1 MAETAMRKGFV
12 ALVLSVGAVAG
23 MGAGMGDARVS
34 AEEAVSAERGAPD
47 SWIPA
52 AERPEDREPV
62 ERESPKPPAER
73 ISLKDATEIVR
84 QAYGGRI
91 VSAEA
96 AEARPSPNRPKENGF
111 RIRVD
116 VDGRVKTVFV
126 DGRGRIHER
135 AQF

>member
-1 MAETAMRKGFV
+1 MAETAMHKGFV
-12 ALVLSVGAVAG
+12 ALVLSVGTFAG
-23 MGAGMGDARVS
+23 MGAGMGAGMVAGMGEARVS
-34 AEEAVSAERGAPD
+34 AEEAAPERDTPD
-47 SWIPA
+47 T
-52 AERPEDREPV
+52 EREPPI
-62 ERESPKPPAER
+62 ERESPEPPAER
-73 ISLKDATEIVR
+73 ISVKDATEIVR

-91 VSAEA
+91 VSADA
-96 AEARPSPNRPKENGF
+96 AEARPSPNRPRENGF

>member
-1 MAETAMRKGFV
+1 MRKGLF
-12 ALVLSVGAVAG
+12 ALVLSVGTLVG
-23 MGAGMGDARVS
+23 MGEAPAS
-34 AEEAVSAERGAPD
+34 AEEAPPVEGVPPVEGAPD
-47 SWIPA
+47 A
-52 AERPEDREPV
+52 DREPV

-96 AEARPSPNRPKENGF
+96 AEARPSPDRPREDGF

-135 AQF
+135 ARF

>member
-1 MAETAMRKGFV
+1 MAETAMRKGSI
-12 ALVLSVGAVAG
+12 ALVLSVGTLAG
-23 MGAGMGDARVS
+23 MGAGMGVGMGEARAS
-34 AEEAVSAERGAPD
+34 AEEAVPAERDAPD
-47 SWIPA
+47 
-52 AERPEDREPV
+52 AEREPPV
-62 ERESPKPPAER
+62 ERESPEPPVAR

-91 VSAEA
+91 VSADTA
-96 AEARPSPNRPKENGF
+96 QARPSPNRPKESGF

>member
-1 MAETAMRKGFV
+1 MRKGLV
-12 ALVLSVGAVAG
+12 AWVLSVGALVGVDEAP
-23 MGAGMGDARVS
+23 AS
-34 AEEAVSAERGAPD
+34 AEEAPPAERDAPD
-47 SWIPA
+47 
-52 AERPEDREPV
+52 AEREPV
-62 ERESPKPPAER
+62 ERESPEPPAER

-96 AEARPSPNRPKENGF
+96 TEARPSPNRPKENGF